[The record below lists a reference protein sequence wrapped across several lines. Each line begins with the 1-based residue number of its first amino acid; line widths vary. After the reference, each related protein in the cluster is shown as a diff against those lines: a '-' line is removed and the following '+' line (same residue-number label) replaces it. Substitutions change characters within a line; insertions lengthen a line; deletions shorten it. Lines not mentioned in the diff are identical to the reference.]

1 MQKININADKCKKDG
16 ACVQVCPQ
24 RIFVQKETNTLPDVL
39 NEDLCIACGHCVAIC
54 PHGAISHVDFP
65 EGKVIAVHKETLPS
79 FDQVLAM
86 TRSRRSRRAFKDK
99 PVERD
104 LIEKVIEAARFA
116 PSAENVQSTQY
127 IVVQDKVVMGKIVDL
142 TTDYLVKIAKQLKNP
157 FIRRFLRM
165 AAGRELEAAIESI
178 AIFERVI
185 SEVRSGND
193 VILCGAPVLL
203 LFYGDKAATFASVNA
218 NLALQNASFAAES
231 LGLGNFYTGF
241 VVATCDRD
249 QRIQSIL
256 EIAKTHK
263 IYAGLA
269 LGHPMYNYK
278 NWMERRPAHITWI

>member
-1 MQKININADKCKKDG
+1 VQKINIDSDKCKKDG

-24 RIFVQKETNTLPDVL
+24 RIFIQKEKDSLPHTL

-54 PHGAISHVDFP
+54 PHGAVSHTDFP
-65 EGKVIAVHKETLPS
+65 EEKIIAVHKEILPS
-79 FDQVLAM
+79 YDQVLEMA
-86 TRSRRSRRAFKDK
+86 RSRRSRRVFKDK
-99 PVERD
+99 PVERN

-127 IVVQDKVVMGKIVDL
+127 IVVQDKVVIGKIVDL

-185 SEVRSGND
+185 AEVRSGND
-193 VILCGAPVLL
+193 IILCGARALL
-203 LFYGDKAATFASVNA
+203 LFYGDRAATFASVNA

-231 LGLGNFYTGF
+231 LGLGSFYTGF

-256 EIAKTHK
+256 EIPKTHK
-263 IYAGLA
+263 IYAGIA

-278 NWMERRPAHITWI
+278 NWMERRPARITWI

>member
-16 ACVQVCPQ
+16 ACVQVCPK
-24 RIFVQKETNTLPDVL
+24 RIFVQKETNTLPDIL

-54 PHGAISHVDFP
+54 PHGAVSHVDFP

-79 FDQVLAM
+79 YEQVLEMA
-86 TRSRRSRRAFKDK
+86 RSRRSRRAFKNK

-127 IVVQDKVVMGKIVDL
+127 IVVQDKAVMGKIVDL
-142 TTDYLVKIAKQLKNP
+142 TTDYLIKIAKQLKNP

-165 AAGRELEAAIESI
+165 AAGRELEAAIENI

-256 EIAKTHK
+256 EISKTHK

-269 LGHPMYNYK
+269 LGHPKYNYK

>member
-54 PHGAISHVDFP
+54 PHGAVSHVDFP

-86 TRSRRSRRAFKDK
+86 ARSRRSRRAFKDK

-127 IVVQDKVVMGKIVDL
+127 IVVQDKVVIGKIVDL

-203 LFYGDKAATFASVNA
+203 Y
-218 NLALQNASFAAES
+218 
-231 LGLGNFYTGF
+231 
-241 VVATCDRD
+241 
-249 QRIQSIL
+249 IL
-256 EIAKTHK
+256 
-263 IYAGLA
+263 
-269 LGHPMYNYK
+269 
-278 NWMERRPAHITWI
+278 W

>member
-54 PHGAISHVDFP
+54 PHGAVSHVDFP

-104 LIEKVIEAARFA
+104 LIEKVIKAARFA

-127 IVVQDKVVMGKIVDL
+127 HRRTGQGCNGKD
-142 TTDYLVKIAKQLKNP
+142 
-157 FIRRFLRM
+157 
-165 AAGRELEAAIESI
+165 
-178 AIFERVI
+178 
-185 SEVRSGND
+185 
-193 VILCGAPVLL
+193 C
-203 LFYGDKAATFASVNA
+203 
-218 NLALQNASFAAES
+218 
-231 LGLGNFYTGF
+231 
-241 VVATCDRD
+241 
-249 QRIQSIL
+249 
-256 EIAKTHK
+256 
-263 IYAGLA
+263 
-269 LGHPMYNYK
+269 
-278 NWMERRPAHITWI
+278 

>member
-1 MQKININADKCKKDG
+1 MQKINIDADKCKKDG

-24 RIFVQKETNTLPDVL
+24 QIFVQKETNTLPDVL

-54 PHGAISHVDFP
+54 PHGAISHVDFR
-65 EGKVIAVHKETLPS
+65 EGTVIPVREESLPS
-79 FDQVLAM
+79 YGQVIEMAK
-86 TRSRRSRRAFKDK
+86 SRRSRRAFRDK

-142 TTDYLVKIAKQLKNP
+142 TTDYLVKITKQLKNP
-157 FIRRFLRM
+157 FIRRFLWM

-193 VILCGAPVLL
+193 VLLCGAPVLL

-231 LGLGNFYTGF
+231 LSLGNFYTGF

-256 EIAKTHK
+256 EIPKTHK

-269 LGHPMYNYK
+269 LGHPMFNYK
-278 NWMERRPAHITWI
+278 NWMERHPAHITWI